1 MQKTRCI
8 FTGAL
13 RGLISLNRSL
23 FLAVIRPSNIHK
35 NHVMS
40 NQFHTLTVQSI
51 TPETPDAVTVAFTI
65 PDSLQDTFSYKQ
77 GQYLT
82 LRFTING
89 EDVRRAYSMCSSPL
103 DKEIA
108 VTVKQVEGGVVSTHI
123 NRSLQAGDTVD
134 VMPPEG
140 RFYTKLDPDQ
150 RKDYYL
156 IGAGSGITPLMSIL
170 RTVLEKEPMSRI
182 ILLYGNRNE
191 DSIIFKDQLDEFVQK
206 YDGQLVVR
214 HILSQPKREK
224 SKGIGGLFSKGKI
237 SWEGPVGRISPVVIG
252 ELLEDFPV
260 KAPRAE
266 FFICGPGNL
275 IDISE
280 KALKERGINGKNVH
294 SERFTAGTKGAEAK
308 QVSGTAGAKVHVH
321 LDGQNIEIAVP
332 PNKTILDVLLAQK
345 YDPPYSCTS
354 GACSSCMAKV
364 IKGSVRMET
373 CFALDEEE
381 VEEGYILTCQSHP
394 TTDEVEITYEV

>member
-1 MQKTRCI
+1 
-8 FTGAL
+8 
-13 RGLISLNRSL
+13 
-23 FLAVIRPSNIHK
+23 
-35 NHVMS
+35 MS
-40 NQFHTLTVQSI
+40 NQFHTLTVQSV
-51 TPETPDAVTVAFTI
+51 TRETADAVTVAFTI
-65 PDSLQDTFSYKQ
+65 PDALEDTFSYKQ

-82 LRFTING
+82 LRFSING
-89 EDVRRAYSMCSSPL
+89 EDVRRAYSMSSSPL
-103 DKEIA
+103 DNEIA
-108 VTVKQVEGGVVSTHI
+108 VTVKQVDGGLVSSHI
-123 NRSLQAGDTVD
+123 NQSLQAGDQVE

-140 RFYTKLDPDQ
+140 RFYTDLDPDH

-191 DSIIFKDQLDEFVQK
+191 DCIIFEDQLNALTQK
-206 YDGQLVVR
+206 YDGQLFVR

-224 SKGIGGLFSKGKI
+224 AKGIGGLFSKGKI
-237 SWEGPVGRISPVVIG
+237 KWEGPVGRISPAVINQ
-252 ELLEDFPV
+252 LLADFPK
-260 KAPRAE
+260 KAPQAE

-275 IDISE
+275 IDTTE
-280 KALKERGINGKNVH
+280 KALKERGIDEKAIH
-294 SERFTAGTKGAEAK
+294 SERFTTGTKGKEASK
-308 QVSGTAGAKVHVH
+308 VAGTEGAIVKVH
-321 LDGQNIEIAVP
+321 LDGQEIEVAVP

-364 IKGSVRMET
+364 ITGSVRMET
-373 CFALDEEE
+373 CFALDDDE

-394 TTDEVEITYEV
+394 TTDSVEITYEV

>member
-1 MQKTRCI
+1 
-8 FTGAL
+8 
-13 RGLISLNRSL
+13 
-23 FLAVIRPSNIHK
+23 
-35 NHVMS
+35 MS
-40 NQFHTLTVQSI
+40 NQFHTLTVQSV
-51 TPETPDAVTVAFTI
+51 TPETADAVTVAFTI
-65 PDSLQDTFSYKQ
+65 PDELKDTFSYKQ

-103 DKEIA
+103 DDEIA
-108 VTVKQVEGGVVSTHI
+108 VTVKKVDGGLVSTHI
-123 NRSLQAGDTVD
+123 NQSLKAGDTVE

-150 RKDYYL
+150 RRDYYL

-170 RTVLEKEPMSRI
+170 RTVLEKEPMSRV

-191 DSIIFKDQLDEFVQK
+191 DCIIFDKELEKLTQK
-206 YDGQLVVR
+206 YDGQLIVR

-224 SKGIGGLFSKGKI
+224 PKGIGGLFSKGKTT
-237 SWEGPVGRISPVVIG
+237 WEGPVGRISPVVI
-252 ELLEDFPV
+252 EQLLKDYPV

-275 IDISE
+275 IDMAE
-280 KALKERGINGKNVH
+280 KALQERGIDGKNVH
-294 SERFTAGTKGAEAK
+294 SERFTTGTEGKAK
-308 QVSGTAGAKVHVH
+308 KVSGADGAIVKVH
-321 LDGQNIEIAVP
+321 LDGQELEVAVP

-373 CFALDEEE
+373 CFALDDDE

-394 TTDEVEITYEV
+394 TTDEVEITYDV